1 MEWQEKH
8 QFQHELE
15 YIFQR
20 YMKTL
25 KFELD
30 PNSDTSMQ
38 YNKLYRL
45 YNILWASYEHE
56 PKIIYD

>member
-1 MEWQEKH
+1 
-8 QFQHELE
+8 
-15 YIFQR
+15 
-20 YMKTL
+20 MKTL

>member
-1 MEWQEKH
+1 
-8 QFQHELE
+8 
-15 YIFQR
+15 
-20 YMKTL
+20 MKTL

-38 YNKLYRL
+38 YNKLYGL

-56 PKIIYD
+56 PKTIYD